1 MPSTVNKTIQSG
13 REKPISRMCHV
24 LLVQIHR
31 YMLVFQKLCDNDMNK
46 IVSRYIFREIAFP
59 FVIILFVLT
68 FVLLMGKILQIMDL
82 MVNKGIRAW
91 DILHLILL
99 IMPSFMLFTIPIAL
113 LVSILIAMG
122 RFSADNEIT
131 VLKASG
137 VSLIQI
143 YYPVAMASLL
153 AFFCTI
159 VIGYFLVPQSNFAT
173 KKLLFE
179 LASQNASIGIKE
191 KVFNSDFKGLL
202 LYADKIPAD
211 GEYMENVMI
220 SDSRIIGE
228 QNTILAKKAF
238 LVADHKLMI
247 VKLRLENGSIHTVS
261 SDLKNYRKVDFKS
274 YDINLDLSTTLAT
287 FTDEHKSS
295 TEMTMTELLE
305 RMKKP
310 GLDDAAV
317 RELAIEVHK
326 KISIPLSCI
335 FFGLLALPLGITSH
349 RAVKSR
355 GFAVGIMIV
364 AAYYLL
370 RIGGEALVET
380 GRLSPIIGVWT
391 PNFVFAFLGVYFFY
405 MASKEI
411 SLFQIAY
418 TYFWR
423 NKLKS

>member
-1 MPSTVNKTIQSG
+1 
-13 REKPISRMCHV
+13 
-24 LLVQIHR
+24 
-31 YMLVFQKLCDNDMNK
+31 MNK
-46 IVSRYIFREIAFP
+46 IISRYIFREIAFP
-59 FVIILFVLT
+59 FLLILFVLT

-82 MVNKGIRAW
+82 MVNKGIRVL
-91 DILHLILL
+91 DILHLIVL
-99 IMPSFMLFTIPIAL
+99 IMPNFLLFTIPIAL

-131 VLKASG
+131 ALKASG
-137 VSLIQI
+137 VSLLQI
-143 YYPVAMASLL
+143 YYPVAIASLL
-153 AFFCTI
+153 AFVCAI

-191 KVFNSDFKGLL
+191 KVFNADFKGLL

-211 GEYMENVMI
+211 GEYMEGVLI
-220 SDSRIIGE
+220 SDSRILGE
-228 QNTILAKKAF
+228 QNTILAKKAY
-238 LVADHKLMI
+238 LVADPKLMI

-274 YDINLDLSTTLAT
+274 YDINLDLSTTLAA
-287 FTDEHKSS
+287 FTEENKSS

-326 KISIPLSCI
+326 KFSIPLSCL

-355 GFAVGIMIV
+355 GFAVGIIIV

-380 GRLSPIIGVWT
+380 GGLSPVIGVWT
-391 PNFVFAFLGVYFFY
+391 PNLFFALLGIYLFY
-405 MASKEI
+405 MANKEI
-411 SLFQIAY
+411 SLFQIIY
-418 TYFWR
+418 HRFWR
-423 NKLKS
+423 KKLKS

>member
-1 MPSTVNKTIQSG
+1 
-13 REKPISRMCHV
+13 
-24 LLVQIHR
+24 
-31 YMLVFQKLCDNDMNK
+31 MNK
-46 IVSRYIFREIAFP
+46 IISRYIFREIAVP
-59 FVIILFVLT
+59 FLIILFVLT

-82 MVNKGIRAW
+82 MVNKGIRVL
-91 DILHLILL
+91 DIGHLIIL
-99 IMPSFMLFTIPIAL
+99 IMPNFMLFTIPIAL
-113 LVSILIAMG
+113 LISILIAMG

-131 VLKASG
+131 ALKASG

-143 YYPVAMASLL
+143 YYPVAIASLL
-153 AFFCTI
+153 AFVCAI

-173 KKLLFE
+173 KRLLFK

-191 KVFNSDFKGLL
+191 KVFNSDFKDLL
-202 LYADKIPAD
+202 LYADKVPAD
-211 GEYMENVMI
+211 GQYMEGVII
-220 SDSRIIGE
+220 SDNRITGK

-238 LVADHKLMI
+238 LVADPKLMI
-247 VKLRLENGSIHTVS
+247 VKLRMEDGSIHTVS

-274 YDINLDLSTTLAT
+274 YDVNLDLSTTLAAL
-287 FTDEHKSS
+287 TDASKSS

-310 GLDDAAV
+310 GLDGAAV

-326 KISIPLSCI
+326 KFSIPLSCI

-380 GRLSPIIGVWT
+380 GRLSPFIGVWT
-391 PNFVFAFLGVYFFY
+391 PNFVFALLGVYLFY
-405 MASKEI
+405 MANKEI
-411 SLFQIAY
+411 SLFRIAY
-418 TYFWR
+418 AYFWKS
-423 NKLKS
+423 KLKD

>member
-1 MPSTVNKTIQSG
+1 
-13 REKPISRMCHV
+13 
-24 LLVQIHR
+24 
-31 YMLVFQKLCDNDMNK
+31 MNK
-46 IVSRYIFREIAFP
+46 IINRYIFREIAFP
-59 FVIILFVLT
+59 FLLILFVLT

-82 MVNKGIRAW
+82 MVNKGIRVW
-91 DILHLILL
+91 DIVHLIVL
-99 IMPSFMLFTIPIAL
+99 IMPNFMLFTIPIAL

-131 VLKASG
+131 ALKASG
-137 VSLIQI
+137 VSLLQI
-143 YYPVAMASLL
+143 YYPVAIASLL
-153 AFFCTI
+153 AFVCAI

-191 KVFNSDFKGLL
+191 KVFNADFKGLL

-211 GEYMENVMI
+211 GEYMEGVLI
-220 SDSRIIGE
+220 SDSRILGE
-228 QNTILAKKAF
+228 PNTILAKKAY
-238 LVADHKLMI
+238 LVADPKLMI
-247 VKLRLENGSIHTVS
+247 VKLRLESGSIHTVS
-261 SDLKNYRKVDFKS
+261 SDLKHYRKVDFKS
-274 YDINLDLSTTLAT
+274 YDVNLDLSTTLAA
-287 FTDEHKSS
+287 FTDANKSS

-310 GLDDAAV
+310 GLDGAAV

-326 KISIPLSCI
+326 KFSIPLSCL

-364 AAYYLL
+364 ATYYLL

-380 GRLSPIIGVWT
+380 GGLSPVIGVWA
-391 PNFVFAFLGVYFFY
+391 PNLFFALLGIYLFY
-405 MASKEI
+405 MANKEI
-411 SLFQIAY
+411 SLFQIIY
-418 TYFWR
+418 HRFWR
-423 NKLKS
+423 KKVKV